1 MTFKP
6 SKSMYLRVMALL
18 LSMFGICFC
27 LTTCSKQNLST
38 AQANL
43 DFGTFT
49 NALFQQEVS
58 SNTISLHYTLQEP
71 ADYGI
76 LDAPVTFGSF
86 DVNPSTN
93 RASLENCQA
102 ALRQFPYD
110 DLSEKNQMT
119 YDVLDSFL
127 STSISG
133 AGYTYYDEPIGP
145 VTGIQAQLP
154 VLLSEYQFHSKKD
167 VDTYLTLLSTMPD
180 YFDSLITYEQKKA
193 AQGFFMASYTVDSV
207 VEQCRSFIDMGEEN
221 YLYATFA
228 ERLDAMDENFS
239 EETYSH
245 YIEENANLVQNSIFP
260 AYESLINALNTL
272 RGSETNTNGLYYLPD
287 GVSYY
292 EYVVKRDTG
301 SSRSITELQK
311 LTKQQIL
318 EDLGSIQTILAS
330 SSEQDISREAAGQQ
344 LTSLSG
350 DDPATI
356 LNDLEHQIQE
366 LFPVAPTV
374 TTRVK
379 YVPTAMQEY
388 LSPAFYMI
396 PTLDNTSE
404 NIIYINQGR
413 SMDGIKLYTTLAHE
427 GYPGHLYQTTYY
439 ANQNPDPIRSILNF
453 SGYVE
458 GWATYTEMISYY
470 FSPLT
475 KEQATLLQ
483 KNSSVMLGLY
493 ALADM
498 GIHYEGWSLM
508 DTVSFF
514 YGYGIKNTEAIEE
527 IYQLIISDPAN
538 YLKYYIGYLEF
549 LQLKKEAIHDQ
560 GAAFNQKKFHETIL
574 KIGPAPFEIVEK
586 YLLEN

>member
-1 MTFKP
+1 MTHP
-6 SKSMYLRVMALL
+6 SSKSIYLRVMALL

-27 LTTCSKQNLST
+27 LTTCSRQNLST

-43 DFGTFT
+43 DFAAFT

-71 ADYGI
+71 SDYGI

-86 DVNPSTN
+86 EVNPVTN
-93 RASLENCQA
+93 RASLENCRA
-102 ALRQFPYD
+102 ALQQFSYE
-110 DLSEKNQMT
+110 DLSEKNQIT
-119 YDVLDSFL
+119 YDVLDSYL
-127 STSISG
+127 DTAITG
-133 AGYTYYDEPIGP
+133 AEYAYYDEPIGP

-154 VLLSEYQFHSKKD
+154 VLLSEYQFQTEED
-167 VDTYLTLLSTMPD
+167 VGTYLSLLATLPD
-180 YFDSLITYEQKKA
+180 YFDTLITYEQKKA
-193 AQGFFMASYTVDSV
+193 AQGLFMAAYTVDAV
-207 VEQCRSFIDMGEEN
+207 LEECRSFLDMGEEN
-221 YLYATFA
+221 YLYTTFT
-228 ERLDAMDENFS
+228 ERLDALEEPCSDEA
-239 EETYSH
+239 YSH
-245 YIEENANLVQNSIFP
+245 YVQQNADLVKTSVFP
-260 AYESLINALNTL
+260 AYETLIHALNTL
-272 RGSETNTNGLYYLPD
+272 RGSETNTKGLHYLPEGD
-287 GVSYY
+287 SYY

-301 SSRSITELQK
+301 SSRSIEELQK
-311 LTKQQIL
+311 LTEQQIL
-318 EDLGSIQTILAS
+318 ADLGSIQAVLAAKAGT
-330 SSEQDISREAAGQQ
+330 DISREAASRQ
-344 LTSLSG
+344 LASRSG

-356 LNDLEHQIQE
+356 LNDLEYRTQE
-366 LFPVAPTV
+366 LFPAAPSV

-379 YVPTAMQEY
+379 YVPAAMEQY

-404 NIIYINQGR
+404 NVIYINQGR

-470 FSPLT
+470 FAPLS

-498 GIHYEGWSLM
+498 GIHYEGWTLM
-508 DTVSFF
+508 DTISFF
-514 YGYGIKNTEAIEE
+514 YRYGIKNTEAIEE

-560 GAAFNQKKFHETIL
+560 GAAFDQKEFHEAIL
-574 KIGPAPFEIVEK
+574 KIGPAPFDVVKK
-586 YLLEN
+586 YLS